1 MQITGRSGTIEEMLF
16 PIHMLQ
22 EDAVIHIS
30 RTLQKQPRTAFAIA
44 AKGEAIGS
52 IGLLP
57 GKMSMDWGRKLK
69 EMIKRKRGAPYKY
82 PNTFMTF
89 ASIMYS
95 FFRMPYRQLEGFI
108 GRISAC
114 EP

>member
-30 RTLQKQPRTAFAIA
+30 RALQKQPRTAFAIA

-57 GKMSMDWGRKLK
+57 GQDVHGLGAQ
-69 EMIKRKRGAPYKY
+69 IKR
-82 PNTFMTF
+82 N
-89 ASIMYS
+89 
-95 FFRMPYRQLEGFI
+95 E
-108 GRISAC
+108 
-114 EP
+114 